1 MVWGTFGWVHWISL
15 LVGVLLNVGLYF
27 LLRNRSETVKTVVL
41 GVLSFAGIGA
51 ILFNLLTWGSPL
63 EYLPLHLCSLNAL
76 ALPVAVFTRSKTVGN
91 VLLLWSLGAVAALL
105 LNHASANFEIL
116 SWTFFFY
123 YFPHVLECGIPILL
137 FKLKMVKLS
146 ARCIWSTLAITLT
159 CYTVIHCVN
168 VWLNDY
174 CAAHQIL
181 DWAGNVIQVNYMYSI
196 TPDNTL
202 LHLFYGIIPHSYWY
216 MLLVVPIAAVY
227 LGAIYGVQY
236 GLKRRK
242 EKRVEQ

>member
-1 MVWGTFGWVHWISL
+1 
-15 LVGVLLNVGLYF
+15 
-27 LLRNRSETVKTVVL
+27 
-41 GVLSFAGIGA
+41 
-51 ILFNLLTWGSPL
+51 
-63 EYLPLHLCSLNAL
+63 
-76 ALPVAVFTRSKTVGN
+76 
-91 VLLLWSLGAVAALL
+91 AALL

-159 CYTVIHCVN
+159 CYTVIHFVN

>member
-1 MVWGTFGWVHWISL
+1 MVWGTFGWVHWVSL

-51 ILFNLLTWGSPL
+51 ILFNLLMWNSPL

-76 ALPVAVFTRSKTVGN
+76 ALPVAVFIRNKTAGN
-91 VLLLWSLGAVAALL
+91 LLLLWSLGAVAALL
-105 LNHASANFEIL
+105 LNLASAIFELL

-146 ARCIWSTLAITLT
+146 ARCIWSTIAITLI
-159 CYTVIHCVN
+159 CYTAIHFVN
-168 VWLNDY
+168 VLLNDY
-174 CAAHQIL
+174 CVTHQIL

-196 TPDNTL
+196 HPDNPL
-202 LHLFYGIIPHSYWY
+202 LQMLYGILPHSYWY
-216 MLLVVPIAAVY
+216 MFLVVPIAAVY

-236 GLKRRK
+236 ALQKRK
-242 EKRVEQ
+242 KKTEQ